1 MRRAAA
7 KASAEPSFLK
17 RFVIPAS
24 VGLGIFL
31 ILFRTYYASWYVE
44 NRFFHWLLTDV
55 VGALYGLY
63 LMFNVVVL
71 YPLLVKRGAR
81 PAERVVGAFLPTF
94 FWCAKEVVRMAGF
107 FPLGQSLFIVLFPIH
122 FNIVLM
128 AFGLMGI
135 CEIASRTIARR
146 RGQVGI
152 RVLTCVPALAVTI
165 MVLMAIFTNVD
176 GGVTYF
182 FLYNDLYR
190 WVFMS

>member
-1 MRRAAA
+1 
-7 KASAEPSFLK
+7 
-17 RFVIPAS
+17 
-24 VGLGIFL
+24 
-31 ILFRTYYASWYVE
+31 
-44 NRFFHWLLTDV
+44 
-55 VGALYGLY
+55 
-63 LMFNVVVL
+63 
-71 YPLLVKRGAR
+71 
-81 PAERVVGAFLPTF
+81 VVGAFLPTF

-122 FNIVLM
+122 FNIVVM

-152 RVLTCVPALAVTI
+152 RVLTCVPALAVAI
-165 MVLMAIFTNVD
+165 MVLMATFTNFD

-190 WVFMS
+190 WVFLS